1 MLVMTEVTYPFC
13 MAMQVAV
20 IDKMDFCGVRYWLS
34 VLIIH
39 WRSLLSLEMRY
50 TVVVFGIQMATAL
63 HVVEVGI
70 AVHAWLLTIVNDGGA
85 IGHKD
90 G

>member
-63 HVVEVGI
+63 HGCRGRNCR
-70 AVHAWLLTIVNDGGA
+70 AWLALDRSKRWGCRRS
-85 IGHKD
+85 
-90 G
+90 